1 MPKIFKGHSKQT
13 SFKITGSADGM
24 VTTKSKG
31 SIVTCNFIEFTQ
43 STKMKE
49 CVTPESNNT
58 TNRLFAI
65 SHSPWTNHEE
75 FDASSP
81 PM

>member
-1 MPKIFKGHSKQT
+1 MTKIFKGHCKQA
-13 SFKITGSADGM
+13 SFKITGSTDGM

-43 STKMKE
+43 SPEMKE
-49 CVTPESNNT
+49 CVAPESNNT
-58 TNRLFAI
+58 TNHLFAI
-65 SHSPWTNHEE
+65 SHSPWTNPEA